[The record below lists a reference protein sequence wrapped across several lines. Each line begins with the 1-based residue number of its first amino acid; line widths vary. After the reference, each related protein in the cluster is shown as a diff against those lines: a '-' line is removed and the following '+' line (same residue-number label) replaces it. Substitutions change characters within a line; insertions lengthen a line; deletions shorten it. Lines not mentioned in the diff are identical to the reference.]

1 MFTIFK
7 EEKVITAGI
16 LVFLCLSVLVR
27 LMLAWMYH
35 TMIRETDNMATTGNR
50 LLKQC
55 KVKFANCYQLNGGVS
70 NIPVF
75 VDKFLNRLSFG
86 HLSFDAWYHLS
97 GQCMLFSV
105 IFAGVG
111 ICKGILDGRMLGE
124 ILPFYIAS
132 FLGLYLYFSLS
143 ALVDIKG
150 KRRVLK
156 TNLIDYL
163 SVSAGEPLVQVNGE
177 NTENTIFD
185 LEQSLQKAQ
194 KELEEAEKNAAY
206 ANAVAPIDGMVIGL
220 SITPGQEITASA
232 TALTISDT
240 NTVTI
245 SATVDE
251 RNVSYLKVGMG
262 VDLNQW
268 GNPSFGTISSVSLSS
283 SVNNGVATY
292 PFTIEADNADGTLQ
306 INSNINYNLT
316 ASQSDNC
323 LVLPIQAVRTVGLED
338 GTSATVVY
346 LKADSMPDNAIELP
360 YSDETIPEGFYPV
373 QVEIGIQD
381 NNNVEIKSG
390 VEQGAEVF
398 TQYMTGSA
406 TSWDNY
412 GMVY

>member
-1 MFTIFK
+1 MKNRTKQDIYTLYLRKRRKGVLRMFTIFK

-111 ICKGILDGRMLGE
+111 ICKGILDGRLLGE

-163 SVSAGEPLVQVNGE
+163 E
-177 NTENTIFD
+177 NHLSGRIPVTEQD
-185 LEQSLQKAQ
+185 YERLYGASKL
-194 KELEEAEKNAAY
+194 
-206 ANAVAPIDGMVIGL
+206 
-220 SITPGQEITASA
+220 PG
-232 TALTISDT
+232 
-240 NTVTI
+240 
-245 SATVDE
+245 
-251 RNVSYLKVGMG
+251 R
-262 VDLNQW
+262 
-268 GNPSFGTISSVSLSS
+268 
-283 SVNNGVATY
+283 
-292 PFTIEADNADGTLQ
+292 
-306 INSNINYNLT
+306 
-316 ASQSDNC
+316 
-323 LVLPIQAVRTVGLED
+323 RTVELMPIRGRAAQPQEMVRETGREVFSTEHEMPGKMED
-338 GTSATVVY
+338 RGMAQQ
-346 LKADSMPDNAIELP
+346 
-360 YSDETIPEGFYPV
+360 DETSRVTEEELQALLQELLTV
-373 QVEIGIQD
+373 
-381 NNNVEIKSG
+381 
-390 VEQGAEVF
+390 
-398 TQYMTGSA
+398 
-406 TSWDNY
+406 
-412 GMVY
+412 

>member
-1 MFTIFK
+1 MKNRTKQDIYTLYLRKRRKGVLRMFTIFK

-105 IFAGVG
+105 IFAGMG

-163 SVSAGEPLVQVNGE
+163 E
-177 NTENTIFD
+177 NHLSGRIPVTEQD
-185 LEQSLQKAQ
+185 YERLYGASKL
-194 KELEEAEKNAAY
+194 
-206 ANAVAPIDGMVIGL
+206 
-220 SITPGQEITASA
+220 PG
-232 TALTISDT
+232 
-240 NTVTI
+240 
-245 SATVDE
+245 
-251 RNVSYLKVGMG
+251 R
-262 VDLNQW
+262 
-268 GNPSFGTISSVSLSS
+268 
-283 SVNNGVATY
+283 
-292 PFTIEADNADGTLQ
+292 
-306 INSNINYNLT
+306 
-316 ASQSDNC
+316 
-323 LVLPIQAVRTVGLED
+323 RTVEL
-338 GTSATVVY
+338 
-346 LKADSMPDNAIELP
+346 MPIRGRTAQPQEMVR
-360 YSDETIPEGFYPV
+360 ETGR
-373 QVEIGIQD
+373 
-381 NNNVEIKSG
+381 
-390 VEQGAEVF
+390 EVF
-398 TQYMTGSA
+398 STEHEMPGKME
-406 TSWDNY
+406 DR
-412 GMVY
+412 GMAQQDESSRVTEEELQALLQELLTV

>member
-1 MFTIFK
+1 MKNRTKQDIYTLYLRKRRKGVLRMFTIFK

-163 SVSAGEPLVQVNGE
+163 E
-177 NTENTIFD
+177 NHLSGRIPVTEQD
-185 LEQSLQKAQ
+185 YERLYGASKL
-194 KELEEAEKNAAY
+194 
-206 ANAVAPIDGMVIGL
+206 
-220 SITPGQEITASA
+220 PG
-232 TALTISDT
+232 
-240 NTVTI
+240 
-245 SATVDE
+245 
-251 RNVSYLKVGMG
+251 R
-262 VDLNQW
+262 
-268 GNPSFGTISSVSLSS
+268 
-283 SVNNGVATY
+283 
-292 PFTIEADNADGTLQ
+292 
-306 INSNINYNLT
+306 
-316 ASQSDNC
+316 
-323 LVLPIQAVRTVGLED
+323 RTVELMPIRGRTAQPQEMVRETGREVFSTEHEMPGKMED
-338 GTSATVVY
+338 RGMAQQ
-346 LKADSMPDNAIELP
+346 
-360 YSDETIPEGFYPV
+360 DET
-373 QVEIGIQD
+373 
-381 NNNVEIKSG
+381 S
-390 VEQGAEVF
+390 
-398 TQYMTGSA
+398 
-406 TSWDNY
+406 
-412 GMVY
+412 MVTEEELQALLQELLTV

>member
-1 MFTIFK
+1 MKNRTKQDIYTLYLRKRRKGVLRMFTIFK

-124 ILPFYIAS
+124 IFPFYIAS

-163 SVSAGEPLVQVNGE
+163 E
-177 NTENTIFD
+177 NHLSGRIPVTEQD
-185 LEQSLQKAQ
+185 YERLYGASKL
-194 KELEEAEKNAAY
+194 
-206 ANAVAPIDGMVIGL
+206 
-220 SITPGQEITASA
+220 PG
-232 TALTISDT
+232 
-240 NTVTI
+240 
-245 SATVDE
+245 
-251 RNVSYLKVGMG
+251 R
-262 VDLNQW
+262 
-268 GNPSFGTISSVSLSS
+268 
-283 SVNNGVATY
+283 
-292 PFTIEADNADGTLQ
+292 
-306 INSNINYNLT
+306 
-316 ASQSDNC
+316 
-323 LVLPIQAVRTVGLED
+323 RTVELMPIRGRTAQPQEMVRETGREVFSTEHEMPGKMED
-338 GTSATVVY
+338 RGMAQQ
-346 LKADSMPDNAIELP
+346 
-360 YSDETIPEGFYPV
+360 DETSRVTEEELQALLQELLTV
-373 QVEIGIQD
+373 
-381 NNNVEIKSG
+381 
-390 VEQGAEVF
+390 
-398 TQYMTGSA
+398 
-406 TSWDNY
+406 
-412 GMVY
+412 

>member
-1 MFTIFK
+1 MKNRTKQDIYTLYLRKRRKGVLRMFTIFK

-150 KRRVLK
+150 KQRVLK

-163 SVSAGEPLVQVNGE
+163 E
-177 NTENTIFD
+177 NHLSGRIPVTEQD
-185 LEQSLQKAQ
+185 YERLYGASKL
-194 KELEEAEKNAAY
+194 
-206 ANAVAPIDGMVIGL
+206 
-220 SITPGQEITASA
+220 PG
-232 TALTISDT
+232 
-240 NTVTI
+240 
-245 SATVDE
+245 
-251 RNVSYLKVGMG
+251 R
-262 VDLNQW
+262 
-268 GNPSFGTISSVSLSS
+268 
-283 SVNNGVATY
+283 
-292 PFTIEADNADGTLQ
+292 
-306 INSNINYNLT
+306 
-316 ASQSDNC
+316 
-323 LVLPIQAVRTVGLED
+323 RTVELMPIRGRTAQPQEMVRETGREVFSTEHEMPGKMED
-338 GTSATVVY
+338 RGMAQQ
-346 LKADSMPDNAIELP
+346 
-360 YSDETIPEGFYPV
+360 DETSRVTEEELQALLQELLTV
-373 QVEIGIQD
+373 
-381 NNNVEIKSG
+381 
-390 VEQGAEVF
+390 
-398 TQYMTGSA
+398 
-406 TSWDNY
+406 
-412 GMVY
+412 

>member
-1 MFTIFK
+1 MEKRTKRDIYTLYLRKRRKGVLRMFTIFK
-7 EEKVITAGI
+7 EEKVITTGI

-105 IFAGVG
+105 VFAGVG

-150 KRRVLK
+150 KQRVLK

-163 SVSAGEPLVQVNGE
+163 E
-177 NTENTIFD
+177 NHLSGRIPVTEQD
-185 LEQSLQKAQ
+185 YERLYGASKL
-194 KELEEAEKNAAY
+194 
-206 ANAVAPIDGMVIGL
+206 
-220 SITPGQEITASA
+220 PG
-232 TALTISDT
+232 
-240 NTVTI
+240 
-245 SATVDE
+245 
-251 RNVSYLKVGMG
+251 R
-262 VDLNQW
+262 
-268 GNPSFGTISSVSLSS
+268 
-283 SVNNGVATY
+283 
-292 PFTIEADNADGTLQ
+292 
-306 INSNINYNLT
+306 
-316 ASQSDNC
+316 
-323 LVLPIQAVRTVGLED
+323 RTVEL
-338 GTSATVVY
+338 
-346 LKADSMPDNAIELP
+346 MPIRGRAAQPQEMVR
-360 YSDETIPEGFYPV
+360 ETGR
-373 QVEIGIQD
+373 
-381 NNNVEIKSG
+381 
-390 VEQGAEVF
+390 EVF
-398 TQYMTGSA
+398 STEHEMPGKME
-406 TSWDNY
+406 DR
-412 GMVY
+412 GMDQQDESSRVTEEELQALLQELLTV

>member
-1 MFTIFK
+1 MKNRTKQDIYTLYLRKRRKGVLRMFTIFK

-132 FLGLYLYFSLS
+132 FLELYLYFSLS

-163 SVSAGEPLVQVNGE
+163 ENHLSGRIPVTEQDYERLYGASKLPGRRTVELMPIRGRTAQPQEMVRETEREVFSVEHVIPGK
-177 NTENTIFD
+177 TED
-185 LEQSLQKAQ
+185 R
-194 KELEEAEKNAAY
+194 
-206 ANAVAPIDGMVIGL
+206 GM
-220 SITPGQEITASA
+220 SQQ
-232 TALTISDT
+232 
-240 NTVTI
+240 
-245 SATVDE
+245 DE
-251 RNVSYLKVGMG
+251 
-262 VDLNQW
+262 
-268 GNPSFGTISSVSLSS
+268 SS
-283 SVNNGVATY
+283 SVT
-292 PFTIEADNADGTLQ
+292 EEELQ
-306 INSNINYNLT
+306 ALLQELLT
-316 ASQSDNC
+316 
-323 LVLPIQAVRTVGLED
+323 V
-338 GTSATVVY
+338 
-346 LKADSMPDNAIELP
+346 
-360 YSDETIPEGFYPV
+360 
-373 QVEIGIQD
+373 
-381 NNNVEIKSG
+381 
-390 VEQGAEVF
+390 
-398 TQYMTGSA
+398 
-406 TSWDNY
+406 
-412 GMVY
+412 

>member
-105 IFAGVG
+105 VFAGVG

-150 KRRVLK
+150 KQRVLK

-163 SVSAGEPLVQVNGE
+163 ENHLSGRIPVTEQDYVRLYGAPKLPGRRTVELMPIRGRAAQPQEMVREAGREVFSAEHAIPGK
-177 NTENTIFD
+177 TED
-185 LEQSLQKAQ
+185 R
-194 KELEEAEKNAAY
+194 
-206 ANAVAPIDGMVIGL
+206 GM
-220 SITPGQEITASA
+220 SQQ
-232 TALTISDT
+232 
-240 NTVTI
+240 
-245 SATVDE
+245 DE
-251 RNVSYLKVGMG
+251 
-262 VDLNQW
+262 
-268 GNPSFGTISSVSLSS
+268 SS
-283 SVNNGVATY
+283 SVT
-292 PFTIEADNADGTLQ
+292 EEELQ
-306 INSNINYNLT
+306 ALLQELLT
-316 ASQSDNC
+316 
-323 LVLPIQAVRTVGLED
+323 V
-338 GTSATVVY
+338 
-346 LKADSMPDNAIELP
+346 
-360 YSDETIPEGFYPV
+360 
-373 QVEIGIQD
+373 
-381 NNNVEIKSG
+381 
-390 VEQGAEVF
+390 
-398 TQYMTGSA
+398 
-406 TSWDNY
+406 
-412 GMVY
+412 

>member
-1 MFTIFK
+1 MKNRTKQDIYTLYLRKRRKGVLRMFTIFK

-105 IFAGVG
+105 IFAGMG

-132 FLGLYLYFSLS
+132 VLGLYLYFSLS

-163 SVSAGEPLVQVNGE
+163 E
-177 NTENTIFD
+177 NHLSGRIPVTEQD
-185 LEQSLQKAQ
+185 YERLYGASKL
-194 KELEEAEKNAAY
+194 
-206 ANAVAPIDGMVIGL
+206 
-220 SITPGQEITASA
+220 PG
-232 TALTISDT
+232 
-240 NTVTI
+240 
-245 SATVDE
+245 
-251 RNVSYLKVGMG
+251 R
-262 VDLNQW
+262 
-268 GNPSFGTISSVSLSS
+268 
-283 SVNNGVATY
+283 
-292 PFTIEADNADGTLQ
+292 
-306 INSNINYNLT
+306 
-316 ASQSDNC
+316 
-323 LVLPIQAVRTVGLED
+323 RTVELMPIRGRTAQPQEMVRETGREVFSTEHEMPGKMED
-338 GTSATVVY
+338 RGMAQQ
-346 LKADSMPDNAIELP
+346 
-360 YSDETIPEGFYPV
+360 DETSRVTEEELQALLQELLTV
-373 QVEIGIQD
+373 
-381 NNNVEIKSG
+381 
-390 VEQGAEVF
+390 
-398 TQYMTGSA
+398 
-406 TSWDNY
+406 
-412 GMVY
+412 

>member
-163 SVSAGEPLVQVNGE
+163 ENHLSGRIPVTEQDYERLYGASKLPGRRTVELMPIRGRAAQPQEMVQETEREVFSVEHVIPGK
-177 NTENTIFD
+177 TED
-185 LEQSLQKAQ
+185 R
-194 KELEEAEKNAAY
+194 
-206 ANAVAPIDGMVIGL
+206 GM
-220 SITPGQEITASA
+220 SQQ
-232 TALTISDT
+232 
-240 NTVTI
+240 
-245 SATVDE
+245 DE
-251 RNVSYLKVGMG
+251 
-262 VDLNQW
+262 
-268 GNPSFGTISSVSLSS
+268 SS
-283 SVNNGVATY
+283 SVT
-292 PFTIEADNADGTLQ
+292 EEELQ
-306 INSNINYNLT
+306 ALLQELLT
-316 ASQSDNC
+316 
-323 LVLPIQAVRTVGLED
+323 V
-338 GTSATVVY
+338 
-346 LKADSMPDNAIELP
+346 
-360 YSDETIPEGFYPV
+360 
-373 QVEIGIQD
+373 
-381 NNNVEIKSG
+381 
-390 VEQGAEVF
+390 
-398 TQYMTGSA
+398 
-406 TSWDNY
+406 
-412 GMVY
+412 

>member
-1 MFTIFK
+1 MKNRTKQDIYTLYLRKRRKGVLRMFTIFK

-150 KRRVLK
+150 KRRGLK

-163 SVSAGEPLVQVNGE
+163 E
-177 NTENTIFD
+177 NHLSGRIPVTEQD
-185 LEQSLQKAQ
+185 YERLYGASKL
-194 KELEEAEKNAAY
+194 
-206 ANAVAPIDGMVIGL
+206 
-220 SITPGQEITASA
+220 PG
-232 TALTISDT
+232 
-240 NTVTI
+240 
-245 SATVDE
+245 
-251 RNVSYLKVGMG
+251 R
-262 VDLNQW
+262 
-268 GNPSFGTISSVSLSS
+268 
-283 SVNNGVATY
+283 
-292 PFTIEADNADGTLQ
+292 
-306 INSNINYNLT
+306 
-316 ASQSDNC
+316 
-323 LVLPIQAVRTVGLED
+323 RTVELMPIRGRAAQPQEMVR
-338 GTSATVVY
+338 GT
-346 LKADSMPDNAIELP
+346 
-360 YSDETIPEGFYPV
+360 GR
-373 QVEIGIQD
+373 
-381 NNNVEIKSG
+381 
-390 VEQGAEVF
+390 EVF
-398 TQYMTGSA
+398 STEHEMPGKME
-406 TSWDNY
+406 DR
-412 GMVY
+412 GMAQQDESSRVTEEELQALLQELLTV

>member
-1 MFTIFK
+1 MKNRTKQDIYTLYLRKRRKGVLRMFTIFK

-132 FLGLYLYFSLS
+132 FLGMYLYFSLS
-143 ALVDIKG
+143 AMIDIKG

-163 SVSAGEPLVQVNGE
+163 E
-177 NTENTIFD
+177 NHLSGRIPVTEQD
-185 LEQSLQKAQ
+185 YERLYGASKL
-194 KELEEAEKNAAY
+194 
-206 ANAVAPIDGMVIGL
+206 
-220 SITPGQEITASA
+220 PG
-232 TALTISDT
+232 
-240 NTVTI
+240 
-245 SATVDE
+245 
-251 RNVSYLKVGMG
+251 R
-262 VDLNQW
+262 
-268 GNPSFGTISSVSLSS
+268 
-283 SVNNGVATY
+283 
-292 PFTIEADNADGTLQ
+292 
-306 INSNINYNLT
+306 
-316 ASQSDNC
+316 
-323 LVLPIQAVRTVGLED
+323 RTVEL
-338 GTSATVVY
+338 
-346 LKADSMPDNAIELP
+346 MPIRGRAAQPQEMVR
-360 YSDETIPEGFYPV
+360 ETGR
-373 QVEIGIQD
+373 
-381 NNNVEIKSG
+381 
-390 VEQGAEVF
+390 EVF
-398 TQYMTGSA
+398 STEHEMPGKME
-406 TSWDNY
+406 DR
-412 GMVY
+412 GMAQQDESSRVTEEELQALLQELLTV

>member
-1 MFTIFK
+1 MKNRTKQDIYTLYLRKRRKGVLRMFTIFK

-143 ALVDIKG
+143 G
-150 KRRVLK
+150 KSPVRQDPGDGAGLRETVR
-156 TNLIDYL
+156 
-163 SVSAGEPLVQVNGE
+163 SV
-177 NTENTIFD
+177 
-185 LEQSLQKAQ
+185 
-194 KELEEAEKNAAY
+194 EAPRQA
-206 ANAVAPIDGMVIGL
+206 D
-220 SITPGQEITASA
+220 S
-232 TALTISDT
+232 
-240 NTVTI
+240 
-245 SATVDE
+245 
-251 RNVSYLKVGMG
+251 G
-262 VDLNQW
+262 VDADP
-268 GNPSFGTISSVSLSS
+268 GEGCTAAGDGSGDRKRGIFHGT
-283 SVNNGVATY
+283 
-292 PFTIEADNADGTLQ
+292 
-306 INSNINYNLT
+306 
-316 ASQSDNC
+316 
-323 LVLPIQAVRTVGLED
+323 
-338 GTSATVVY
+338 
-346 LKADSMPDNAIELP
+346 
-360 YSDETIPEGFYPV
+360 
-373 QVEIGIQD
+373 
-381 NNNVEIKSG
+381 
-390 VEQGAEVF
+390 
-398 TQYMTGSA
+398 
-406 TSWDNY
+406 
-412 GMVY
+412 

>member
-1 MFTIFK
+1 MKNRTKQDIYTLYLRKRRKGVLRMFTIFK

-163 SVSAGEPLVQVNGE
+163 ENHLSGRIPVTEQDYERLYGASKLPGRRTVELMPIRGRAVQPHEMVRETEREVFSVEHVIPGK
-177 NTENTIFD
+177 TED
-185 LEQSLQKAQ
+185 R
-194 KELEEAEKNAAY
+194 
-206 ANAVAPIDGMVIGL
+206 GM
-220 SITPGQEITASA
+220 SQQ
-232 TALTISDT
+232 
-240 NTVTI
+240 
-245 SATVDE
+245 DE
-251 RNVSYLKVGMG
+251 
-262 VDLNQW
+262 
-268 GNPSFGTISSVSLSS
+268 SS
-283 SVNNGVATY
+283 SVT
-292 PFTIEADNADGTLQ
+292 EEELQ
-306 INSNINYNLT
+306 ALLQELLT
-316 ASQSDNC
+316 
-323 LVLPIQAVRTVGLED
+323 V
-338 GTSATVVY
+338 
-346 LKADSMPDNAIELP
+346 
-360 YSDETIPEGFYPV
+360 
-373 QVEIGIQD
+373 
-381 NNNVEIKSG
+381 
-390 VEQGAEVF
+390 
-398 TQYMTGSA
+398 
-406 TSWDNY
+406 
-412 GMVY
+412 

>member
-1 MFTIFK
+1 MKNRTKQDIYTLYLRKRRKGVLRMFTIFK

-124 ILPFYIAS
+124 ILPYYIAS

-143 ALVDIKG
+143 AMIDIKG

-163 SVSAGEPLVQVNGE
+163 E
-177 NTENTIFD
+177 NHLSGRIPVTEQD
-185 LEQSLQKAQ
+185 YERLYGASKL
-194 KELEEAEKNAAY
+194 
-206 ANAVAPIDGMVIGL
+206 
-220 SITPGQEITASA
+220 PG
-232 TALTISDT
+232 
-240 NTVTI
+240 
-245 SATVDE
+245 
-251 RNVSYLKVGMG
+251 R
-262 VDLNQW
+262 
-268 GNPSFGTISSVSLSS
+268 
-283 SVNNGVATY
+283 
-292 PFTIEADNADGTLQ
+292 
-306 INSNINYNLT
+306 
-316 ASQSDNC
+316 
-323 LVLPIQAVRTVGLED
+323 RTVELMPIRGRAAQPQEMVRETGREVFSTEHEMPGKMED
-338 GTSATVVY
+338 RGMAQQ
-346 LKADSMPDNAIELP
+346 
-360 YSDETIPEGFYPV
+360 DETSRVTEEELQALLQELLTV
-373 QVEIGIQD
+373 
-381 NNNVEIKSG
+381 
-390 VEQGAEVF
+390 
-398 TQYMTGSA
+398 
-406 TSWDNY
+406 
-412 GMVY
+412 

>member
-1 MFTIFK
+1 MKNRTKQDIYTLYLRKRRKGVLRMFTIFK

-124 ILPFYIAS
+124 ILPYYIAS

-143 ALVDIKG
+143 AMIDIKG

-163 SVSAGEPLVQVNGE
+163 E
-177 NTENTIFD
+177 NHLSGRIPVTEQD
-185 LEQSLQKAQ
+185 YERLYGASKL
-194 KELEEAEKNAAY
+194 
-206 ANAVAPIDGMVIGL
+206 
-220 SITPGQEITASA
+220 PG
-232 TALTISDT
+232 
-240 NTVTI
+240 
-245 SATVDE
+245 
-251 RNVSYLKVGMG
+251 R
-262 VDLNQW
+262 
-268 GNPSFGTISSVSLSS
+268 
-283 SVNNGVATY
+283 
-292 PFTIEADNADGTLQ
+292 
-306 INSNINYNLT
+306 
-316 ASQSDNC
+316 
-323 LVLPIQAVRTVGLED
+323 RTVEL
-338 GTSATVVY
+338 
-346 LKADSMPDNAIELP
+346 MPIRGRAAQPQEMVR
-360 YSDETIPEGFYPV
+360 ETER
-373 QVEIGIQD
+373 
-381 NNNVEIKSG
+381 
-390 VEQGAEVF
+390 EVF
-398 TQYMTGSA
+398 SVEHEMPGKTE
-406 TSWDNY
+406 DR
-412 GMVY
+412 GMSQQEESSKVTEEELQALLQELLTV

>member
-1 MFTIFK
+1 MKNRTKQDIYTLYLRKRRKGVLRMFTIFK

-163 SVSAGEPLVQVNGE
+163 E
-177 NTENTIFD
+177 NHLSGRIPVTEQDYERLYGASKLPGRRTVELMPIRGRTAQPQEMDSGDRKRGIFPRNMRCPGKWKTEAW
-185 LEQSLQKAQ
+185 LSRMKLQGSRR
-194 KELEEAEKNAAY
+194 KNY
-206 ANAVAPIDGMVIGL
+206 
-220 SITPGQEITASA
+220 
-232 TALTISDT
+232 
-240 NTVTI
+240 
-245 SATVDE
+245 
-251 RNVSYLKVGMG
+251 RH
-262 VDLNQW
+262 
-268 GNPSFGTISSVSLSS
+268 FCR
-283 SVNNGVATY
+283 
-292 PFTIEADNADGTLQ
+292 
-306 INSNINYNLT
+306 
-316 ASQSDNC
+316 NC
-323 LVLPIQAVRTVGLED
+323 LLYNKWKRFRY
-338 GTSATVVY
+338 TS
-346 LKADSMPDNAIELP
+346 
-360 YSDETIPEGFYPV
+360 
-373 QVEIGIQD
+373 
-381 NNNVEIKSG
+381 
-390 VEQGAEVF
+390 
-398 TQYMTGSA
+398 
-406 TSWDNY
+406 
-412 GMVY
+412 

>member
-1 MFTIFK
+1 MKNRTKQDIYTLYLRKRRKGVLRMFTIFK

-163 SVSAGEPLVQVNGE
+163 E
-177 NTENTIFD
+177 NHLSGRIPVTEQD
-185 LEQSLQKAQ
+185 YERLYGASKL
-194 KELEEAEKNAAY
+194 
-206 ANAVAPIDGMVIGL
+206 
-220 SITPGQEITASA
+220 PG
-232 TALTISDT
+232 
-240 NTVTI
+240 
-245 SATVDE
+245 
-251 RNVSYLKVGMG
+251 R
-262 VDLNQW
+262 
-268 GNPSFGTISSVSLSS
+268 
-283 SVNNGVATY
+283 
-292 PFTIEADNADGTLQ
+292 
-306 INSNINYNLT
+306 
-316 ASQSDNC
+316 
-323 LVLPIQAVRTVGLED
+323 RTVEL
-338 GTSATVVY
+338 
-346 LKADSMPDNAIELP
+346 MPIRGRTAQPQEMVR
-360 YSDETIPEGFYPV
+360 ETGR
-373 QVEIGIQD
+373 
-381 NNNVEIKSG
+381 
-390 VEQGAEVF
+390 EVF
-398 TQYMTGSA
+398 STEHEMP
-406 TSWDNY
+406 WKMEDR
-412 GMVY
+412 GMAQQDESSRVTEEELQALLQELLTV

>member
-1 MFTIFK
+1 MKNRTKQDIYTLYLRKRRKGVLRMFTIFK

-163 SVSAGEPLVQVNGE
+163 E
-177 NTENTIFD
+177 NHLSGRIPVTEQDYERLYGASKLPGRRTVELMPIRGRA
-185 LEQSLQKAQ
+185 AQ
-194 KELEEAEKNAAY
+194 PQEMVRETGREVFSTEHEMPGKME
-206 ANAVAPIDGMVIGL
+206 DRGM
-220 SITPGQEITASA
+220 SQQ
-232 TALTISDT
+232 
-240 NTVTI
+240 
-245 SATVDE
+245 DE
-251 RNVSYLKVGMG
+251 
-262 VDLNQW
+262 
-268 GNPSFGTISSVSLSS
+268 SS
-283 SVNNGVATY
+283 SVT
-292 PFTIEADNADGTLQ
+292 EEELQ
-306 INSNINYNLT
+306 ALLQELLT
-316 ASQSDNC
+316 
-323 LVLPIQAVRTVGLED
+323 V
-338 GTSATVVY
+338 
-346 LKADSMPDNAIELP
+346 
-360 YSDETIPEGFYPV
+360 
-373 QVEIGIQD
+373 
-381 NNNVEIKSG
+381 
-390 VEQGAEVF
+390 
-398 TQYMTGSA
+398 
-406 TSWDNY
+406 
-412 GMVY
+412 

>member
-1 MFTIFK
+1 MKNRTKQDIYTLYLRKRRKGVLRMFTIFK

-55 KVKFANCYQLNGGVS
+55 KVKFVNCYQLNGGVS

-163 SVSAGEPLVQVNGE
+163 E
-177 NTENTIFD
+177 NHLSGRIPVTEQD
-185 LEQSLQKAQ
+185 YERLYGASKL
-194 KELEEAEKNAAY
+194 
-206 ANAVAPIDGMVIGL
+206 
-220 SITPGQEITASA
+220 PG
-232 TALTISDT
+232 
-240 NTVTI
+240 
-245 SATVDE
+245 
-251 RNVSYLKVGMG
+251 R
-262 VDLNQW
+262 
-268 GNPSFGTISSVSLSS
+268 
-283 SVNNGVATY
+283 
-292 PFTIEADNADGTLQ
+292 
-306 INSNINYNLT
+306 
-316 ASQSDNC
+316 
-323 LVLPIQAVRTVGLED
+323 RTVELMPIRGRAVQPQEMVRETGREVFSTEHEMPGKMED
-338 GTSATVVY
+338 RGMAQQ
-346 LKADSMPDNAIELP
+346 
-360 YSDETIPEGFYPV
+360 DETSRVTEEELQALLQELLTV
-373 QVEIGIQD
+373 
-381 NNNVEIKSG
+381 
-390 VEQGAEVF
+390 
-398 TQYMTGSA
+398 
-406 TSWDNY
+406 
-412 GMVY
+412 

>member
-1 MFTIFK
+1 MKNRTKQDIYTLYLRKRRKGVLRMFTIFK

-163 SVSAGEPLVQVNGE
+163 E
-177 NTENTIFD
+177 NHLSGRIPVTEQD
-185 LEQSLQKAQ
+185 YERLYGASKL
-194 KELEEAEKNAAY
+194 
-206 ANAVAPIDGMVIGL
+206 
-220 SITPGQEITASA
+220 PG
-232 TALTISDT
+232 
-240 NTVTI
+240 
-245 SATVDE
+245 
-251 RNVSYLKVGMG
+251 R
-262 VDLNQW
+262 
-268 GNPSFGTISSVSLSS
+268 
-283 SVNNGVATY
+283 
-292 PFTIEADNADGTLQ
+292 
-306 INSNINYNLT
+306 
-316 ASQSDNC
+316 
-323 LVLPIQAVRTVGLED
+323 RTVELMPIRGRAAQPQEMVRETGREVFSTEHEMPGKMED
-338 GTSATVVY
+338 RGMAQQ
-346 LKADSMPDNAIELP
+346 
-360 YSDETIPEGFYPV
+360 DETSRVTEEELQALLQELLTV
-373 QVEIGIQD
+373 
-381 NNNVEIKSG
+381 
-390 VEQGAEVF
+390 
-398 TQYMTGSA
+398 
-406 TSWDNY
+406 
-412 GMVY
+412 

>member
-1 MFTIFK
+1 MKNRTKQDIYTLYLRKRRKGVLRMFTIFK

-132 FLGLYLYFSLS
+132 FLELYLYFSLS

-150 KRRVLK
+150 KQRVLK

-163 SVSAGEPLVQVNGE
+163 E
-177 NTENTIFD
+177 NHLSGRIPVTEQD
-185 LEQSLQKAQ
+185 YERLYGASKL
-194 KELEEAEKNAAY
+194 
-206 ANAVAPIDGMVIGL
+206 
-220 SITPGQEITASA
+220 PG
-232 TALTISDT
+232 
-240 NTVTI
+240 
-245 SATVDE
+245 
-251 RNVSYLKVGMG
+251 R
-262 VDLNQW
+262 
-268 GNPSFGTISSVSLSS
+268 
-283 SVNNGVATY
+283 
-292 PFTIEADNADGTLQ
+292 
-306 INSNINYNLT
+306 
-316 ASQSDNC
+316 
-323 LVLPIQAVRTVGLED
+323 RTVEL
-338 GTSATVVY
+338 
-346 LKADSMPDNAIELP
+346 MPIRGRAAQPQEMVRETEREVFSTEHEMP
-360 YSDETIPEGFYPV
+360 GKMEARGMAQQDETSRVTEEELQALLQELLTV
-373 QVEIGIQD
+373 
-381 NNNVEIKSG
+381 
-390 VEQGAEVF
+390 
-398 TQYMTGSA
+398 
-406 TSWDNY
+406 
-412 GMVY
+412 

>member
-1 MFTIFK
+1 MTMKNRTKQDIYTLYLRKRRKGVLRMFTIFK

-105 IFAGVG
+105 IFAGMG

-163 SVSAGEPLVQVNGE
+163 E
-177 NTENTIFD
+177 NHLSGRIPVTEQD
-185 LEQSLQKAQ
+185 YERLYGASKL
-194 KELEEAEKNAAY
+194 
-206 ANAVAPIDGMVIGL
+206 
-220 SITPGQEITASA
+220 PG
-232 TALTISDT
+232 
-240 NTVTI
+240 
-245 SATVDE
+245 
-251 RNVSYLKVGMG
+251 R
-262 VDLNQW
+262 
-268 GNPSFGTISSVSLSS
+268 
-283 SVNNGVATY
+283 
-292 PFTIEADNADGTLQ
+292 
-306 INSNINYNLT
+306 
-316 ASQSDNC
+316 
-323 LVLPIQAVRTVGLED
+323 RTVELMPIRGRTAQPQEMVRETGREVFSTEHEMPGKMED
-338 GTSATVVY
+338 RGMAQQ
-346 LKADSMPDNAIELP
+346 
-360 YSDETIPEGFYPV
+360 DETSRVTEEELQALLQELLTV
-373 QVEIGIQD
+373 
-381 NNNVEIKSG
+381 
-390 VEQGAEVF
+390 
-398 TQYMTGSA
+398 
-406 TSWDNY
+406 
-412 GMVY
+412 

>member
-1 MFTIFK
+1 MKSRTKQDIYTLYLRKRRKGVLRMFTIFK

-105 IFAGVG
+105 VFAGVG

-150 KRRVLK
+150 KQRVLK

-163 SVSAGEPLVQVNGE
+163 E
-177 NTENTIFD
+177 NHLSGRIPVTEQD
-185 LEQSLQKAQ
+185 YERLYGASKL
-194 KELEEAEKNAAY
+194 
-206 ANAVAPIDGMVIGL
+206 
-220 SITPGQEITASA
+220 PG
-232 TALTISDT
+232 
-240 NTVTI
+240 
-245 SATVDE
+245 
-251 RNVSYLKVGMG
+251 R
-262 VDLNQW
+262 
-268 GNPSFGTISSVSLSS
+268 
-283 SVNNGVATY
+283 
-292 PFTIEADNADGTLQ
+292 
-306 INSNINYNLT
+306 
-316 ASQSDNC
+316 
-323 LVLPIQAVRTVGLED
+323 RTVELMPIRGRAAQPQEMVRETGREVFSTEHEMPGKMED
-338 GTSATVVY
+338 RGMAQQ
-346 LKADSMPDNAIELP
+346 
-360 YSDETIPEGFYPV
+360 DETSRVTEEELQALLQELLTV
-373 QVEIGIQD
+373 
-381 NNNVEIKSG
+381 
-390 VEQGAEVF
+390 
-398 TQYMTGSA
+398 
-406 TSWDNY
+406 
-412 GMVY
+412 

>member
-1 MFTIFK
+1 MKNRTKQDIYTLYLRKRRKGVLRMFTIFK

-163 SVSAGEPLVQVNGE
+163 E
-177 NTENTIFD
+177 NHLSGRIPVTEQD
-185 LEQSLQKAQ
+185 YERLYGASKL
-194 KELEEAEKNAAY
+194 
-206 ANAVAPIDGMVIGL
+206 
-220 SITPGQEITASA
+220 PG
-232 TALTISDT
+232 
-240 NTVTI
+240 
-245 SATVDE
+245 
-251 RNVSYLKVGMG
+251 R
-262 VDLNQW
+262 
-268 GNPSFGTISSVSLSS
+268 
-283 SVNNGVATY
+283 
-292 PFTIEADNADGTLQ
+292 
-306 INSNINYNLT
+306 
-316 ASQSDNC
+316 
-323 LVLPIQAVRTVGLED
+323 RTVEL
-338 GTSATVVY
+338 
-346 LKADSMPDNAIELP
+346 MPIRGRAAQPQEMVR
-360 YSDETIPEGFYPV
+360 ETER
-373 QVEIGIQD
+373 
-381 NNNVEIKSG
+381 
-390 VEQGAEVF
+390 EVF
-398 TQYMTGSA
+398 SVEHAIPGKTE
-406 TSWDNY
+406 DR
-412 GMVY
+412 GMSQQDESSRVTEEELQALLQELLTV

>member
-1 MFTIFK
+1 MKNRTKQDIYTLYLRKRRKGVLRMFTIFK

-132 FLGLYLYFSLS
+132 FMGLYLYFSLS

-163 SVSAGEPLVQVNGE
+163 E
-177 NTENTIFD
+177 NHLSGRIPVTEQD
-185 LEQSLQKAQ
+185 YERLYGASKL
-194 KELEEAEKNAAY
+194 
-206 ANAVAPIDGMVIGL
+206 
-220 SITPGQEITASA
+220 PG
-232 TALTISDT
+232 
-240 NTVTI
+240 
-245 SATVDE
+245 
-251 RNVSYLKVGMG
+251 R
-262 VDLNQW
+262 
-268 GNPSFGTISSVSLSS
+268 
-283 SVNNGVATY
+283 
-292 PFTIEADNADGTLQ
+292 
-306 INSNINYNLT
+306 
-316 ASQSDNC
+316 
-323 LVLPIQAVRTVGLED
+323 RTVELMPIRGRTAQPQEMVRETGREVFSTEHEMPGKMED
-338 GTSATVVY
+338 RGMAQQ
-346 LKADSMPDNAIELP
+346 
-360 YSDETIPEGFYPV
+360 DETSRVTEEELQALLQELLTV
-373 QVEIGIQD
+373 
-381 NNNVEIKSG
+381 
-390 VEQGAEVF
+390 
-398 TQYMTGSA
+398 
-406 TSWDNY
+406 
-412 GMVY
+412 

>member
-1 MFTIFK
+1 MKNRTKQDIYTLYLRKRRKGVLRMFTIFK

-124 ILPFYIAS
+124 ILPFYIVS
-132 FLGLYLYFSLS
+132 FLELYLYFSLS

-150 KRRVLK
+150 KQRVLK

-163 SVSAGEPLVQVNGE
+163 E
-177 NTENTIFD
+177 NHLSGRIPVTEQD
-185 LEQSLQKAQ
+185 YERLYGASKL
-194 KELEEAEKNAAY
+194 
-206 ANAVAPIDGMVIGL
+206 
-220 SITPGQEITASA
+220 PG
-232 TALTISDT
+232 
-240 NTVTI
+240 
-245 SATVDE
+245 
-251 RNVSYLKVGMG
+251 R
-262 VDLNQW
+262 
-268 GNPSFGTISSVSLSS
+268 
-283 SVNNGVATY
+283 
-292 PFTIEADNADGTLQ
+292 
-306 INSNINYNLT
+306 
-316 ASQSDNC
+316 
-323 LVLPIQAVRTVGLED
+323 RTVEL
-338 GTSATVVY
+338 
-346 LKADSMPDNAIELP
+346 MPIRGRAAQPQEMVR
-360 YSDETIPEGFYPV
+360 ETGR
-373 QVEIGIQD
+373 
-381 NNNVEIKSG
+381 
-390 VEQGAEVF
+390 EVF
-398 TQYMTGSA
+398 STEHEMPGKME
-406 TSWDNY
+406 DR
-412 GMVY
+412 GMDQQDESSRVTEEELQALLQELLTV

>member
-1 MFTIFK
+1 MKNRTKQDIYTLYLRKRRKGVLRMFTIFK

-105 IFAGVG
+105 VFAGVG

-150 KRRVLK
+150 KQRVLK
-156 TNLIDYL
+156 TNLVDYL
-163 SVSAGEPLVQVNGE
+163 E
-177 NTENTIFD
+177 NHLSGRIPVTEQD
-185 LEQSLQKAQ
+185 YERLYGASKL
-194 KELEEAEKNAAY
+194 
-206 ANAVAPIDGMVIGL
+206 
-220 SITPGQEITASA
+220 PG
-232 TALTISDT
+232 
-240 NTVTI
+240 
-245 SATVDE
+245 
-251 RNVSYLKVGMG
+251 R
-262 VDLNQW
+262 
-268 GNPSFGTISSVSLSS
+268 
-283 SVNNGVATY
+283 
-292 PFTIEADNADGTLQ
+292 
-306 INSNINYNLT
+306 
-316 ASQSDNC
+316 
-323 LVLPIQAVRTVGLED
+323 RTVELMPIRGRAAQPQEMVRETGREVFSTEHEMPGKMED
-338 GTSATVVY
+338 RGMAQQ
-346 LKADSMPDNAIELP
+346 
-360 YSDETIPEGFYPV
+360 DETSRVTEEELQALLQELLTV
-373 QVEIGIQD
+373 
-381 NNNVEIKSG
+381 
-390 VEQGAEVF
+390 
-398 TQYMTGSA
+398 
-406 TSWDNY
+406 
-412 GMVY
+412 

>member
-1 MFTIFK
+1 MKNRTKQDIYTLYLRKRRKGVLRMFTIFK

-163 SVSAGEPLVQVNGE
+163 E
-177 NTENTIFD
+177 NHLSGRIPVTEQDYERLYGASKI
-185 LEQSLQKAQ
+185 
-194 KELEEAEKNAAY
+194 
-206 ANAVAPIDGMVIGL
+206 
-220 SITPGQEITASA
+220 PG
-232 TALTISDT
+232 
-240 NTVTI
+240 
-245 SATVDE
+245 
-251 RNVSYLKVGMG
+251 R
-262 VDLNQW
+262 
-268 GNPSFGTISSVSLSS
+268 
-283 SVNNGVATY
+283 
-292 PFTIEADNADGTLQ
+292 
-306 INSNINYNLT
+306 
-316 ASQSDNC
+316 
-323 LVLPIQAVRTVGLED
+323 RTVELMPIRGRTAQPQEMVRETGREVFSTEHEMPGKMED
-338 GTSATVVY
+338 RGMAQQ
-346 LKADSMPDNAIELP
+346 
-360 YSDETIPEGFYPV
+360 DETSRVTEEELQALLQELLTV
-373 QVEIGIQD
+373 
-381 NNNVEIKSG
+381 
-390 VEQGAEVF
+390 
-398 TQYMTGSA
+398 
-406 TSWDNY
+406 
-412 GMVY
+412 

>member
-1 MFTIFK
+1 MKNRTKQDIYTLYLRKRRKGVLRMFTIFK

-105 IFAGVG
+105 KFAGVG

-132 FLGLYLYFSLS
+132 VLGLYLYFSLS

-163 SVSAGEPLVQVNGE
+163 ENHLSGRIPVTEQDYERLYGASKLPGRRTVELMPIRGRAVQPQEMVRETEREVFSVEHVIPGK
-177 NTENTIFD
+177 TED
-185 LEQSLQKAQ
+185 R
-194 KELEEAEKNAAY
+194 
-206 ANAVAPIDGMVIGL
+206 GM
-220 SITPGQEITASA
+220 SQQ
-232 TALTISDT
+232 
-240 NTVTI
+240 
-245 SATVDE
+245 DE
-251 RNVSYLKVGMG
+251 
-262 VDLNQW
+262 
-268 GNPSFGTISSVSLSS
+268 SS
-283 SVNNGVATY
+283 SVT
-292 PFTIEADNADGTLQ
+292 EEELQ
-306 INSNINYNLT
+306 ALLQELLT
-316 ASQSDNC
+316 
-323 LVLPIQAVRTVGLED
+323 V
-338 GTSATVVY
+338 
-346 LKADSMPDNAIELP
+346 
-360 YSDETIPEGFYPV
+360 
-373 QVEIGIQD
+373 
-381 NNNVEIKSG
+381 
-390 VEQGAEVF
+390 
-398 TQYMTGSA
+398 
-406 TSWDNY
+406 
-412 GMVY
+412 

>member
-1 MFTIFK
+1 MKNRTKQDIYTLYLRKRRKGVLRMFTIFK

-55 KVKFANCYQLNGGVS
+55 KVKFAYCYQLNGGVS

-163 SVSAGEPLVQVNGE
+163 E
-177 NTENTIFD
+177 NHLSGRIPVTEQD
-185 LEQSLQKAQ
+185 YERLYGASKL
-194 KELEEAEKNAAY
+194 
-206 ANAVAPIDGMVIGL
+206 
-220 SITPGQEITASA
+220 PG
-232 TALTISDT
+232 
-240 NTVTI
+240 
-245 SATVDE
+245 
-251 RNVSYLKVGMG
+251 R
-262 VDLNQW
+262 
-268 GNPSFGTISSVSLSS
+268 
-283 SVNNGVATY
+283 
-292 PFTIEADNADGTLQ
+292 
-306 INSNINYNLT
+306 
-316 ASQSDNC
+316 
-323 LVLPIQAVRTVGLED
+323 RTVELMPIRGRTAQPQEMVRETGREVFSTEHEMPGKMED
-338 GTSATVVY
+338 RGMAQQ
-346 LKADSMPDNAIELP
+346 
-360 YSDETIPEGFYPV
+360 DETSRVTEEELQALLQELLTV
-373 QVEIGIQD
+373 
-381 NNNVEIKSG
+381 
-390 VEQGAEVF
+390 
-398 TQYMTGSA
+398 
-406 TSWDNY
+406 
-412 GMVY
+412 